1 MKTIRIFF
9 AVTLLMLVA
18 CVQSSVAQ
26 NSMDA
31 FLRSNNEKG
40 YKLIS
45 RFAHPTNIY
54 QGGSCSV
61 SGNDVFVT
69 IYSKGRVNGKIYTL
83 ELKIHRSGVF
93 FDDLEVI
100 SDTDRWAFW
109 ASSGLKLIANEIVGN
124 YASADKSRVERWFG
138 KVFRDMSAEDLCC
151 ACLSLMKGV

>member
-100 SDTDRWAFW
+100 EEKTNV
-109 ASSGLKLIANEIVGN
+109 I
-124 YASADKSRVERWFG
+124 
-138 KVFRDMSAEDLCC
+138 MQ
-151 ACLSLMKGV
+151 